1 MCKELVHVY
10 DNAGRAVQVSSTNE
24 VVVSAGYQGATTFVL
39 HVCSARDAV
48 SQAERPSCVSLM
60 DANQTDW
67 YVRHDS
73 GSYLRLDQEH
83 DTDDLPQ
90 FQLDSSFILHSD
102 TFYPDRYALES
113 VNCPYWYVKSH
124 GDGRLGIMQRENIAD
139 YNDAASFRIYDYRTS
154 STSSAFF
161 RF

>member
-1 MCKELVHVY
+1 MCKGLIHVY

-24 VVVSAGYQGATTFVL
+24 VVVSAGVQGATTFML
-39 HVCSARDAV
+39 DVCSARDAV

-73 GSYLRLDQEH
+73 GSYLRLDPEH
-83 DTDDLPQ
+83 DTVDLPQ

-102 TFYPDRYALES
+102 TFYPDQYALES
-113 VNCPYWYVKSH
+113 VNSPHWYVKSH
-124 GDGRLGIMQRENIAD
+124 GDGRLGIVQRQNVAD
-139 YNDAASFRIYDYRTS
+139 YNDAASFRIYDYNS
-154 STSSAFF
+154 SSAYH
-161 RF
+161 RFISL